1 MRGTWKSTVA
11 AAVAAL
17 TATGMAW
24 NTGDHPDPVTEPMMI
39 TAQEL
44 EWGPVASMGEGAE
57 ISFIEGDI
65 SRAEPFTFRLR
76 LEDGYRILPH
86 VHPEYERV
94 TVLSGTLH
102 FAHGEAF
109 DPAGTRALPVGSVAI
124 MPPGD
129 PMFGYAEGEV
139 VIQLHGTGPW
149 GIEYLDPE
157 DDPRGG

>member
-1 MRGTWKSTVA
+1 MRKSWTLPFVA
-11 AAVAAL
+11 IAILV
-17 TATGMAW
+17 TAGMAW
-24 NTGDHPDPVTEPMMI
+24 STGETPDPRTEPMMM
-39 TAQEL
+39 TPAEL
-44 EWGPVASMGEGAE
+44 QWGPVASMGEGAE
-57 ISFIEGDI
+57 IAVIEGDL
-65 SRAEPFTFRLR
+65 SRSEPFTFRLR

-102 FAHGEAF
+102 FAHGQEF
-109 DPAGTRALPVGSVAI
+109 DPAATRALPVGSVAI

-129 PMFGYAEGEV
+129 PMFGHAEGQV

-157 DDPRGG
+157 DDPRG